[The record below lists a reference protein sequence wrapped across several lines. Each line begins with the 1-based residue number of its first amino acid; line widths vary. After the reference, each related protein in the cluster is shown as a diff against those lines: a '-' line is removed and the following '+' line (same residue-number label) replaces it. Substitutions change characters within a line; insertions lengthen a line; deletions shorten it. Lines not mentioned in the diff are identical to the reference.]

1 MNAVTETTLLSFE
14 DVDLL
19 VAERGQG
26 APLIFIHG
34 YTNDHDLWHESMAA
48 FSRDHR
54 CVAYD
59 VRGHG
64 GSSSPSTG
72 YGVQDHTDDLL
83 RVMDSLKI
91 AAASLIGLS
100 MGGGIALSAVLAHPE
115 RVDRL
120 VLASS
125 TVGGLPWEEGMW
137 NYFRDFETAA
147 RGLGVQV
154 AIDKVWINGP
164 LFNSVKRYP
173 ALHKRLREMAGRF
186 SGGNIFDRARYA
198 RPPVPDCDRLAEIR
212 RPTLVIRGE
221 FDPPEFVRRAN
232 LLAGHIAG
240 ARLEIIPGAGHFTNL
255 EAPILFNKVVQ
266 RFLKETAT
274 HGVQAPIPPG

>member
-19 VAERGQG
+19 VAMRGQG
-26 APLIFIHG
+26 SPLIFIHG

-48 FSRDHR
+48 FSREYR

-64 GSSSPSTG
+64 GSSSPMTG
-72 YGVQDHTDDLL
+72 YGVHDHTDDLL
-83 RVMDSLKI
+83 RVMDSLEIPK
-91 AAASLIGLS
+91 ASLIGLS
-100 MGGGIALSAVLAHPE
+100 MGGGIALSAALAHPE

-137 NYFRDFETAA
+137 NYFRDFETAS
-147 RGLGVQV
+147 RNLGVQV

-164 LFNSVKRYP
+164 LFTSVKRYP
-173 ALHKRLREMAGRF
+173 ALHRRLREMASRF
-186 SGGNIFDRARYA
+186 SGGNIFDRAQYA
-198 RPPVPDCDRLAEIR
+198 RPPVPDCDRLGEIR
-212 RPTLVIRGE
+212 CPTLVIRGE
-221 FDPPEFVRRAN
+221 LDPPEFVRRAK
-232 LLAGHIAG
+232 LLAEKIAG
-240 ARLEIIPGAGHFTNL
+240 ARHEIIPGAGQFTNL
-255 EAPILFNKVVQ
+255 EAPTLFNKVVH
-266 RFLKETAT
+266 RFLKETGA
-274 HGVQAPIPPG
+274 HAAPNSLPAH